1 MGKSKHECLL
11 FRNME
16 VAALVSAISPAMSPS
31 LDSLEVS
38 RRKMRCG
45 GSLVAHQSSGG
56 QRDPGF
62 EPGIAHKDPG
72 ALQAV
77 LWAASQDAG
86 SCSDIGSSSVVHH
99 TMFLL
104 TNYFFAN
111 CLIHRKVRG
120 L

>member
-1 MGKSKHECLL
+1 
-11 FRNME
+11 ME

-38 RRKMRCG
+38 RRKRICG
-45 GSLVAHQSSGG
+45 GTLVAHQRSGG

-86 SCSDIGSSSVVHH
+86 SGSDIGSSSVVHH
-99 TMFLL
+99 TI
-104 TNYFFAN
+104 FFAN
-111 CLIHRKVRG
+111 
-120 L
+120 